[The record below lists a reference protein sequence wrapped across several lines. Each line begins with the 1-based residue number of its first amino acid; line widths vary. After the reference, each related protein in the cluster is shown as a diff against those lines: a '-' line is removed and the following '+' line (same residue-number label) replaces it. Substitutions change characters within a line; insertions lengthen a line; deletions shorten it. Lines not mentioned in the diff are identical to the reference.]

1 MKFYR
6 LIIGLVACAFWL
18 TTSAQSFDSLRR
30 STGKSALYAA
40 VEKALNGT
48 GSVDEAI
55 SAIASGDL
63 KAPYDGRTPVYLVLD
78 FLAKHPKK
86 ECATAERLLDAFLA
100 RKDFDVDLRYSTL
113 LPPLSHLIRTNY
125 EALGG
130 KFSSDY
136 ISESVVQKLIEA
148 GATVNTYYLDGSTL
162 MKFATATNNRYL
174 QNYFVDSGI
183 DLRHEDKSGHDD
195 AYKLIADGNLTTLK
209 RAVDAGTLT
218 LTIENLKNDTKDF
231 AKYSQL
237 YDFVANQC
245 AKHAEEYSSL
255 NSFRTR
261 FNDRK
266 ALVQAK
272 WEKQAR
278 EQSAQAKTFDDIM
291 NVESLYPDVPTITDP
306 VKLSIYRRDSQR
318 MLKVYESAKAFAAGT
333 SSSITDK
340 SWPAAYVETYLDKY
354 HYDPDN
360 RIQIASETAD
370 FINVTEALRINPNT
384 DYIIEYSFLG
394 LVELDIDIDVNTIKH
409 HAEVMNKATNT
420 VNSQSSTPVF
430 NSYYA
435 KVKDEL
441 SALYQKVRA
450 NVERNYNE
458 YKARKEAIE
467 NQKRADREAAFAR
480 SQQRAREREAERE
493 AEKAREKAER
503 EAEEAREAA
512 LDESI
517 ENMDMPEYSFETDW
531 EKENLFFPNEKAQNK
546 MAENQV
552 RRIKFPGVG
561 SCKIYRVIGSKGFWA
576 STSKR
581 YETLD
586 DAIKASYANLK
597 YGKIRQNGRMYGI
610 LY

>member
-1 MKFYR
+1 M
-6 LIIGLVACAFWL
+6 
-18 TTSAQSFDSLRR
+18 
-30 STGKSALYAA
+30 
-40 VEKALNGT
+40 
-48 GSVDEAI
+48 
-55 SAIASGDL
+55 
-63 KAPYDGRTPVYLVLD
+63 
-78 FLAKHPKK
+78 
-86 ECATAERLLDAFLA
+86 
-100 RKDFDVDLRYSTL
+100 
-113 LPPLSHLIRTNY
+113 
-125 EALGG
+125 
-130 KFSSDY
+130 
-136 ISESVVQKLIEA
+136 
-148 GATVNTYYLDGSTL
+148 
-162 MKFATATNNRYL
+162 
-174 QNYFVDSGI
+174 
-183 DLRHEDKSGHDD
+183 
-195 AYKLIADGNLTTLK
+195 K

-245 AKHAEEYSSL
+245 AKNAEEYSSL

-333 SSSITDK
+333 STSITDK

-561 SCKIYRVIGSKGFWA
+561 SCNIYRVIGSKGFWA

-597 YGKIRQNGRMYGI
+597 YGKIRQKGRMHGI
-610 LY
+610 FD